1 MSGAALS
8 DGVQV
13 ATFRLAGEWF
23 GIDVLRVQEVMN
35 PLPRTEVPRAPP
47 FVTGLI
53 NVRGLIVTA
62 ISLKSRL
69 GFPDMAYD
77 LDSHMNVIV
86 NTPEGPM
93 CLQVDEIGDV
103 VRTNALSFAERP
115 PTVSTALREHIA
127 GVLRLDARLITLLD
141 VDRLVA

>member
-1 MSGAALS
+1 MTTTHIS

-13 ATFRLAGEWF
+13 ATFRLATEWF

-35 PLPRTEVPRAPP
+35 PLPRTEVPRAPG

-62 ISLKSRL
+62 ISLKTRL
-69 GFPDMAYD
+69 GFPDTVYD
-77 LDSHMNVIV
+77 RDSHMNVIV
-86 NTPEGPM
+86 NTTEGPV

-127 GVLRLDARLITLLD
+127 GVLRLEDRLITLLD

>member
-1 MSGAALS
+1 MSTAHIS

-13 ATFRLAGEWF
+13 ATFRLATEWF

-35 PLPRTEVPRAPP
+35 PLPRTDVPRAPG

-62 ISLKSRL
+62 ISLKTRL
-69 GFPDMAYD
+69 GFPDTVYD
-77 LDSHMNVIV
+77 RDSHMNVIV
-86 NTPEGPM
+86 NTPEGPV

-103 VRTNALSFAERP
+103 VRTNALLFAERP
-115 PTVSTALREHIA
+115 PTVGTALREYIA
-127 GVLRLDARLITLLD
+127 GVLRLEERLITLLD